1 MHIIHRDG
9 ESTREHKVVVEE
21 EEEKAHE
28 KNERTRS
35 NGMHQLVKL
44 CTIYNYRTRR
54 VNKQ

>member
-28 KNERTRS
+28 KSERTRS